1 VGVLKTGTENVH
13 PEKTK
18 AVPTSKREAPPSAA
32 PHAPAGQKIRVD
44 ERHRTQRVLLRTRAQ
59 IHIAVGGKLAT
70 LDVTTLSV
78 TPAGAVVVAS
88 KNLPPETRLVL
99 EHPVTKQKIAC
110 KVVRAAREMP
120 EGFHVP
126 IEFDSPA
133 ADFWGIAFPPRDWN
147 AADE

>member
-1 VGVLKTGTENVH
+1 MLKTGTENVH
-13 PEKTK
+13 PAKPKE
-18 AVPTSKREAPPSAA
+18 VPSAKREAPPSAA
-32 PHAPAGQKIRVD
+32 SHTLAGQKKRVD

-59 IHIAVGGKLAT
+59 IHVAVGGKLAT
-70 LDVTTLSV
+70 IDVTTLSV

-99 EHPVTKQKIAC
+99 EHPVTKQKVAC
-110 KVVRAAREMP
+110 KVVRAGREMP

-147 AADE
+147 VADE